1 MKLLNKQENH
11 HKLFTKMNQSNSMFN
26 KINLRKADN
35 SIARVGHFIKPFAS
49 SLGLGGVVQQAV
61 NTSHR
66 IKNGLEKSINLPM
79 KQIRN
84 HSSYS

>member
-1 MKLLNKQENH
+1 MKLFNKQNNH
-11 HKLFTKMNQSNSMFN
+11 NVLFN
-26 KINLRKADN
+26 KINQGNSLFNKVNLRKADN
-35 SIARVGHFIKPFAS
+35 SVARVGHFIKPFAS
-49 SLGLGGVVQQAV
+49 NFGLGGVVQQAV